1 MANPL
6 DALAESPEALIVQ
19 KWFDVQ
25 KADSILSSSFNPI
38 MLIESATAEAF
49 KGFAIN
55 SMAVMPGQLR
65 FVDHPSDRQTI
76 YIPIVSSLYLP
87 TEPTNEM
94 SLLRGLDLGNHIRKL
109 AYSNTELTDTTA
121 GTITFGAVDFAV
133 LPTLTPKVDSP
144 IRILRYG
151 VTFSTDIVPTT
162 GAFD

>member
-1 MANPL
+1 MADPL
-6 DALAESPEALIVQ
+6 DALAQSAEALIIQ
-19 KWFDVQ
+19 KWYDVQ
-25 KADSILSSSFNPI
+25 AADVTLSTAFNPI

-49 KGFAIN
+49 KAFAIN

-65 FVDHPSDRQTI
+65 FVDHPADRQTI

-87 TEPTNEM
+87 TESTEEM
-94 SLLRGLDLGNHIRKL
+94 SKLRGLDLGNHIRKL
-109 AYSNTELTDTTA
+109 AYSNTELNDVTA

-133 LPTLTPKVDSP
+133 LPTLTPEKGSP